1 MKNSI
6 GKITA
11 VICCAALAA
20 VSCLFPAAVYVPA
33 QAAVLSRS
41 QITVAIDP
49 GHQKK
54 QDLGMERVDPDNAKL
69 GKKYKMAGGCS
80 SVYNHMGEYRYT
92 LIIAKKLRADLLKRG
107 YKVYMVRTSN
117 DVDLSC
123 RKRARMVNASGS
135 RYASVCTAT
144 RTGARLTAYRLY
156 TSRGTTVI
164 TAPPMPRAAKS
175 WPLIC

>member
-54 QDLGMERVDPDNAKL
+54 QDLGML
-69 GKKYKMAGGCS
+69 MKYLDITRKF
-80 SVYNHMGEYRYT
+80 E
-92 LIIAKKLRADLLKRG
+92 
-107 YKVYMVRTSN
+107 
-117 DVDLSC
+117 LS
-123 RKRARMVNASGS
+123 
-135 RYASVCTAT
+135 
-144 RTGARLTAYRLY
+144 L
-156 TSRGTTVI
+156 
-164 TAPPMPRAAKS
+164 
-175 WPLIC
+175 